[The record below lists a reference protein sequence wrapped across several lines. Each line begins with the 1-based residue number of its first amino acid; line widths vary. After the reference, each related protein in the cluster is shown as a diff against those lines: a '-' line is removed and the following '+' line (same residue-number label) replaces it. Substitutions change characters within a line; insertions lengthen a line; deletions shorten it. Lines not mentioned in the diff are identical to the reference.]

1 MDIVNMIGMTHV
13 RGVFPSHVR
22 ILNHIHRVGPHS
34 DTHASAGITG
44 GVVYQATFNIY

>member
-34 DTHASAGITG
+34 DTHASA
-44 GVVYQATFNIY
+44 